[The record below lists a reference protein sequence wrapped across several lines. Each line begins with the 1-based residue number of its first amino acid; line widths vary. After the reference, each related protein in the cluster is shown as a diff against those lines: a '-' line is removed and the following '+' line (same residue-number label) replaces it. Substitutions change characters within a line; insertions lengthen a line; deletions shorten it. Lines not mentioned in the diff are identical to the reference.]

1 MFSKLGGKFGI
12 PSLLLFILV
21 GILAG
26 SDGLGGIYFD
36 DFKIAQSV
44 GIVSL
49 AFILFMGGLSVKP
62 SQIKPVFAK
71 GLSLSTAGVFITAV
85 VTGLLSHYFL
95 NFSVLECMLLGGI
108 ISSTDAAAVFS
119 VLRSKNISLK
129 NNLKPL
135 LEFESGSN
143 DPMAV
148 FLTVGTIALITGE
161 LNSVFSLFGMFF
173 QQMLLGVICGYL
185 IAKFAVFVINKIQLE
200 YDGLYIVITLSTVLL
215 GYSLTSLIG
224 GNGFMCIYVCG
235 LTMATCNFIHK
246 NTLIKFHDGIAWIMQ
261 IVMFLVLGL
270 LVFVKE
276 VAAVTVSGLIVA
288 LVLIFI
294 ARPLAVF
301 IGMAPFKDVNFKEK
315 LLISWVGLRGAAPIV
330 LATFPLSS
338 GVAHSHEIFNIVF
351 FVVIVSVII
360 QGTTIPAAAKL
371 LGADAPADK
380 KYNSLLE
387 YDTADTNNKMVE
399 IIVPNNSNIIGQKLL
414 ELGLPS
420 KCLIAMI
427 YRGEDYLIPSGQ
439 TKIEA
444 SDVLFILMDKNSE
457 EIIKEKIKE
466 KKMPN

>member
-1 MFSKLGGKFGI
+1 MLLIAVLFSKLGGKFGI

-276 VAAVTVSGLIVA
+276 VTAITLSGLIVA

-338 GVAHSHEIFNIVF
+338 GIAH
-351 FVVIVSVII
+351 
-360 QGTTIPAAAKL
+360 
-371 LGADAPADK
+371 
-380 KYNSLLE
+380 
-387 YDTADTNNKMVE
+387 
-399 IIVPNNSNIIGQKLL
+399 
-414 ELGLPS
+414 
-420 KCLIAMI
+420 
-427 YRGEDYLIPSGQ
+427 
-439 TKIEA
+439 
-444 SDVLFILMDKNSE
+444 
-457 EIIKEKIKE
+457 
-466 KKMPN
+466 

>member
-1 MFSKLGGKFGI
+1 M
-12 PSLLLFILV
+12 LFILV

-36 DFKIAQSV
+36 DFKIAQFV
-44 GIVSL
+44 GIISL
-49 AFILFMGGLSVKP
+49 AFILFMGGMSVKP

-85 VTGLLSHYFL
+85 ITGLLSHYFL
-95 NFSVLECMLLGGI
+95 DFSVLECMLLGGI

-173 QQMLLGVICGYL
+173 QQMLLGVICGFL

-276 VAAVTVSGLIVA
+276 VTAVTVSGLIVA
-288 LVLIFI
+288 LILIFV

-301 IGMAPFKDVNFKEK
+301 IGMAPFKDVSFREK

-338 GVAHSHEIFNIVF
+338 GIAHSHEIFNIVF
-351 FVVIVSVII
+351 FVVIVSVVI
-360 QGTTIPAAAKL
+360 QGTTIPTAAKL
-371 LGADAPADK
+371 LGADAPADM

-387 YDTADTNNKMVE
+387 YDSADTDNKMIE
-399 IIVPNNSNIIGQKLL
+399 TIVPNNAKIIGKKLS
-414 ELGLPS
+414 EIKFPA

-439 TKIEA
+439 TVVEA
-444 SDVLFILMDKNSE
+444 SDVLFVLMNKSSE
-457 EIIKEKIKE
+457 QTVKDLINEKEVS
-466 KKMPN
+466 